1 MLIVWSGQH
10 SSNDTVYSTGRP
22 AICAIVSV
30 VDGCRRSAD
39 GSKNEERHLELRMRF
54 SSVIMPKLEPDCC
67 CKLSF
72 FRSACTDSKR
82 ARGCPDPD
90 HVPFQ
95 P

>member
-22 AICAIVSV
+22 AICAVVSV

-39 GSKNEERHLELRMRF
+39 GSEIEERHLELRMRF
-54 SSVIMPKLEPDCC
+54 SSVRMLKLEPDCC
-67 CKLSF
+67 CKRSF

-82 ARGCPDPD
+82 GCPDPD
-90 HVPFQ
+90 PVPFQ